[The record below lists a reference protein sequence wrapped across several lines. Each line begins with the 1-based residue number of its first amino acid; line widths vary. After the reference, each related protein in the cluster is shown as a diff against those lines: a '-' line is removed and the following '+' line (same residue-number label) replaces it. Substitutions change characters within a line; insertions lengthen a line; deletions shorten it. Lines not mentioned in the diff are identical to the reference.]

1 MPFLNNLTLSIYDV
15 AYWSCCTVNLD
26 MMLLKDCTSNM
37 FVHEYDQTHVCAHT
51 KLQPTTGFRPWQ
63 TLSVLTQAALQLAAA
78 AACLVTQNLG
88 MQLTRALLANT
99 FRSMIKLTSADF
111 KITILM
117 NHKELKLYQGGSK
130 I

>member
-1 MPFLNNLTLSIYDV
+1 
-15 AYWSCCTVNLD
+15 
-26 MMLLKDCTSNM
+26 
-37 FVHEYDQTHVCAHT
+37 
-51 KLQPTTGFRPWQ
+51 
-63 TLSVLTQAALQLAAA
+63 VLTQAALQLAAA